1 MLLDLSIFF
10 RLTCFQRTRIRGHPG
25 ALLGTVTSGISIGQR
40 YWGTSVSHSI
50 LGCLVGKSFGGNAL
64 AAVAVGI
71 LVYYDF
77 ARERAINVREVARGQ
92 NHSQDPPDE
101 ADYALRRH
109 YLTSMVRFKQR
120 S

>member
-1 MLLDLSIFF
+1 VLLDLSIFF
-10 RLTCFQRTRIRGHPG
+10 RLTCFQRTRIRGHSG

-50 LGCLVGKSFGGNAL
+50 LGCLVGKSFGGSAL

-71 LVYYDF
+71 LVYDF
-77 ARERAINVREVARGQ
+77 AREGAIDVREVARGQ
-92 NHSQDPPDE
+92 NHFQDAPDE
-101 ADYALRRH
+101 ADFALRRH

-120 S
+120 SC